1 MILQSFTIYD
11 IYKRNA
17 MLFGNDT
24 ALVRDENRITHK
36 ELFDQINALASGF
49 ASKGI
54 TRGDRI
60 GILSLNHEKF
70 FHIFGAAAALGAIV
84 SPINWR
90 LSNEEIQYILQDSS
104 PSVIVVD
111 KKHESKIQALSKN
124 SAVNISPEN
133 TFCFDNGSPNFTS
146 LENLMEKTT
155 FHPAE
160 VTSDDAFC
168 IIYTAAVDG
177 RPRGA
182 VLSHQNIITA
192 NMQ

>member
-1 MILQSFTIYD
+1 
-11 IYKRNA
+11 

-124 SAVNISPEN
+124 SAFIFHQKILFVLITAPRISPHWKISWKE
-133 TFCFDNGSPNFTS
+133 
-146 LENLMEKTT
+146 
-155 FHPAE
+155 
-160 VTSDDAFC
+160 
-168 IIYTAAVDG
+168 
-177 RPRGA
+177 
-182 VLSHQNIITA
+182 VLSIPQK
-192 NMQ
+192 